1 MKTLLFLLTLAPL
14 TAFADGFQVFGIKSD
29 YTMNDADA
37 RYRDVYVNMGTSQ
50 GIKKGSVLEAYR
62 TVTTVD
68 ELNQRVGKN
77 ISYKIAKLKIIHAD
91 SDVSVARVQSFESP
105 ETTPVGS
112 YANVMVGDRV
122 EAGGK

>member
-1 MKTLLFLLTLAPL
+1 MKTLFFLLSLAPL
-14 TAFADGFQVFGIKSD
+14 TASAEGFQVFGIKSD

-37 RYRDVYVNMGTSQ
+37 RYRDVYVNMGTNQ
-50 GIKKGSVLEAYR
+50 GLKKGSQLEAYR

-122 EAGGK
+122 DVAGK

>member
-1 MKTLLFLLTLAPL
+1 MKTLLFLLTLCPL
-14 TAFADGFQVFGIKSD
+14 TASAEAYQVFGVKSD

-37 RYRDVYVNMGTSQ
+37 RYRDVYVNMGTGQ

-62 TVTTVD
+62 TVTSVD

-77 ISYKIAKLKIIHAD
+77 ISYKIAKLKVIHAD
-91 SDVSVARVQSFESP
+91 SEVSVARVQSFEAP

-122 EAGGK
+122 EVGGK